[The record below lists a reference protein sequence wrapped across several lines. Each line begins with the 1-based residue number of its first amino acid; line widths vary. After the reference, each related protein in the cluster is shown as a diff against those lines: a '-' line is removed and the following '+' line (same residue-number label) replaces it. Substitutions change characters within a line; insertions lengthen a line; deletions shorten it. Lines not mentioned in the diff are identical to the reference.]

1 MSKMTTLPVDLRLQ
15 SFRNLLEV
23 ASQDESVTG
32 SESKVLDRIAR
43 RWGLTEEDASR
54 ASLLPANGKAEQ
66 SDPLIRFDELCEL
79 VELAL
84 ADNVLDEREASF
96 CRLVAVGLGFPAEH
110 VDRIVLNLVRESGRV
125 SREDLAAKLA
135 VS

>member
-1 MSKMTTLPVDLRLQ
+1 MSKMTTLPVELRLQ

-23 ASQDESVTG
+23 ASQDQSVTG
-32 SESKVLDRIAR
+32 SESKILDRIAR

-54 ASLLPANGKAEQ
+54 ASLLPANGKETQ

-96 CRLVAVGLGFPAEH
+96 CRLVAVGLGFPAGH
-110 VDRIVLNLVRESGRV
+110 VDRIVLNLVRDSGRMF
-125 SREDLAAKLA
+125 REELAAKLA

>member
-15 SFRNLLEV
+15 SYRNLLEV
-23 ASQDESVTG
+23 ASQDQSVTG

-43 RWGLTEEDASR
+43 RWGLTEDDASR
-54 ASLLPANGKAEQ
+54 ASLLPANGKESQ

-96 CRLVAVGLGFPAEH
+96 CRLVAVGLGFPAEFI
-110 VDRIVLNLVRESGRV
+110 DRIVLNLVRESGRV
-125 SREDLAAKLA
+125 SREELAAKLA

>member
-1 MSKMTTLPVDLRLQ
+1 
-15 SFRNLLEV
+15 
-23 ASQDESVTG
+23 
-32 SESKVLDRIAR
+32 
-43 RWGLTEEDASR
+43 
-54 ASLLPANGKAEQ
+54 
-66 SDPLIRFDELCEL
+66 

-125 SREDLAAKLA
+125 SREELAAKLA

>member
-23 ASQDESVTG
+23 ASRDESVTG
-32 SESKVLDRIAR
+32 GEAKILDRIAR

-54 ASLLPANGKAEQ
+54 ASLLPANGKESQA
-66 SDPLIRFDELCEL
+66 DPLIRFDELCEL

-96 CRLVAVGLGFPAEH
+96 CRLVAVGLGFPAEFI
-110 VDRIVLNLVRESGRV
+110 DRIVLNLVRESGRV
-125 SREDLAAKLA
+125 SREELAAKLA

>member
-15 SFRNLLEV
+15 SYRNLLEV
-23 ASQDESVTG
+23 ASQDQSVTG

-84 ADNVLDEREASF
+84 ADNVLDEYPDESIYANSTF
-96 CRLVAVGLGFPAEH
+96 GLMPYSLYSPFGFNG
-110 VDRIVLNLVRESGRV
+110 RYLYGRV
-125 SREDLAAKLA
+125 AYKW
-135 VS
+135 